1 LAKNLTHDRQKETT
15 RNRFLMCRLHVGGL
29 LSRMKSVI
37 NGLPPIIREMSM
49 WMNLRR
55 VLVGNRNVQILML

>member
-1 LAKNLTHDRQKETT
+1 
-15 RNRFLMCRLHVGGL
+15 
-29 LSRMKSVI
+29 MKSVI